1 LICVAAIGVFT
12 NPLKIA
18 VACTQQ
24 ISVLHDGIDT
34 EYFKP
39 NPTRLT
45 PSVFVIIKGIA
56 QLLGRRAERGVDR
69 QAGDRNCTYRNTKNA
84 GSMG

>member
-1 LICVAAIGVFT
+1 LAADRSCSEFHS
-12 NPLKIA
+12 K
-18 VACTQQ
+18 

-69 QAGDRNCTYRNTKNA
+69 QAGDRNKIAHTEILRTIA